1 MQSAM
6 WAAISPEAEFQ
17 AGGGSTGAGAM
28 GQGGY
33 VDPGEFPV
41 ALLRGGKGGIFGK
54 VPHFGFL
61 AVAGGT
67 AVALWYVFEHGGA
80 GGKVGGHVG
89 PVAGEVDATLGK
101 GEK

>member
-17 AGGGSTGAGAM
+17 AGGGSTGAGPS
-28 GQGGY
+28 GNGGF
-33 VDPGEFPV
+33 VDPAEFPV
-41 ALLRGGKGGIFGK
+41 ALLRGGKAGLLGA

-61 AVAGGT
+61 VTAGAT
-67 AVALWYVFEHGGA
+67 AAALWYVFEHGGA